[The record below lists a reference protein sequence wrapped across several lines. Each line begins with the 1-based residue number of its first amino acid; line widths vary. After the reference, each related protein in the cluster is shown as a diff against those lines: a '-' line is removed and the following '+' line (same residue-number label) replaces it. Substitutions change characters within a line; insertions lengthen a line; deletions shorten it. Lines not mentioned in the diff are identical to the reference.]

1 MVSLF
6 AWLSLGLG
14 RTLWGLLSALSGRG
28 ERSEPEPD
36 RAESNG
42 RESGAATLSTQ
53 VRLWFR
59 DYYFAFF
66 SHLSFLRRQEHEA
79 STLAQRVLGGARE
92 LVQPSDGF

>member
-1 MVSLF
+1 M
-6 AWLSLGLG
+6 GG
-14 RTLWGLLSALSGRG
+14 TLWGLLSALFRGG
-28 ERSEPEPD
+28 ERSEPERD
-36 RAESNG
+36 SAESNG
-42 RESGAATLSTQ
+42 RKFGAATLSTY